1 MLSNPT
7 GNKHLRGAFALT
19 ALALLTLW
27 LYKCQSP
34 TSVSTPADLAPS
46 IVRRDSFIEVVKYR
60 DSVRV
65 EYITKWRKVR
75 YTDTIPCETLVHEI
89 IAICDTVILKD
100 SLTIGALKDV
110 IRQDSVII
118 SDAITRIASDSVLLA
133 KSTRKLKTQKLLT
146 KAAFI
151 TGLGLGGFAGFKLQ

>member
-1 MLSNPT
+1 MLNQLAA
-7 GNKHLRGAFALT
+7 NKYLRGAFAL
-19 ALALLTLW
+19 AVLLLLALW

-34 TSVSTPADLAPS
+34 IPAPIPSDLRPDIAT
-46 IVRRDSFIEVVKYR
+46 RDSFIEVVKYR

-110 IRQDSVII
+110 INQDSVII
-118 SDAITRIASDSVLLA
+118 SKAMSRITSDSVLLQ

>member
-1 MLSNPT
+1 MLSQLT
-7 GNKHLRGAFALT
+7 ANKYLRGAFAL
-19 ALALLTLW
+19 ALLLLLTLW

-34 TSVSTPADLAPS
+34 IPAPIPS
-46 IVRRDSFIEVVKYR
+46 NLRPDIARRDSFIEVVKYR

-65 EYITKWRKVR
+65 EYVTKWRAVK

-110 IRQDSVII
+110 ITQDSVII
-118 SDAITRIASDSVLLA
+118 SKAMERITSDSVLLA